1 MKDDASK
8 RPFGGKIGFMR
19 NYIIINGVV
28 LLIGLLIIILMRD
41 DVSILGG
48 YLKLIGFSLTLISGF
63 LLILSFFGLKLN
75 RLP

>member
-1 MKDDASK
+1 MKK
-8 RPFGGKIGFMR
+8 
-19 NYIIINGVV
+19 YILVNGTV
-28 LLIGLLIIILMRD
+28 LLVGLLLIIFMRD
-41 DVSILGG
+41 DMSILGG

>member
-1 MKDDASK
+1 MK
-8 RPFGGKIGFMR
+8 
-19 NYIIINGVV
+19 NYIIINGIV

-48 YLKLIGFSLTLISGF
+48 YIKLIGFSLTLISGF